1 MKPNITL
8 NPDAEVVK
16 TVKDGN
22 VVDTTPDRSV
32 LRAVQTPQVFSADL
46 LKAALQNALEK
57 NLPITDDCSAVEQL
71 GKMVYLVE
79 GDEANLKITTPIDL
93 VLAGALLRAREEGA

>member
-1 MKPNITL
+1 
-8 NPDAEVVK
+8 
-16 TVKDGN
+16 
-22 VVDTTPDRSV
+22 
-32 LRAVQTPQVFSADL
+32 
-46 LKAALQNALEK
+46 
-57 NLPITDDCSAVEQL
+57 VEQL